1 MKKFNYIRFMKKSII
16 IPIILV
22 CFVHTLYG
30 QEEKCFLFDE
40 NMKKFY
46 FNCDDARPAP
56 SIKSNVDSVC
66 TEMEKLFVQTLN
78 KWRRE
83 NRLGELRYD
92 KEMERIFSNPHN
104 QWQLDNKCI
113 SHGEGN
119 NNGGK
124 ATISYEER
132 LKKAGL
138 YMVAECVSWN
148 STRDEDGISIFFLQ

>member
-56 SIKSNVDSVC
+56 SIKSNVDSGFSFNGFILSA
-66 TEMEKLFVQTLN
+66 KFF
-78 KWRRE
+78 
-83 NRLGELRYD
+83 D
-92 KEMERIFSNPHN
+92 K
-104 QWQLDNKCI
+104 
-113 SHGEGN
+113 
-119 NNGGK
+119 
-124 ATISYEER
+124 
-132 LKKAGL
+132 
-138 YMVAECVSWN
+138 
-148 STRDEDGISIFFLQ
+148 